1 MGNDPRKRQKKL
13 ERRAAKRKEKRHVRV
28 REQSGGLAARLS
40 AAAAYPVLHSWI
52 GDNIQEQG
60 IGWVV
65 LSRAMPN
72 GSVAVASFLVDS
84 YCLGVK
90 DVFAEILP
98 RSEYDSKY
106 LVKMMKDMPSRSVEP
121 AEARKLLEDVVAYA
135 RKIGLSPHPDYAR
148 AMILFGDVDAADS
161 DAHFE
166 FGKDGKPFFVN
177 GPNDTPQRCQ
187 QILAILNKTCGE
199 GQFDFMIGA
208 PGSPMTVPAEG
219 DVEDID
225 ELEYLDDDDI

>member
-52 GDNIQEQG
+52 GDDIQENG

-72 GSVAVASFLVDS
+72 GSVAVASFLVDG

-90 DVFAEILP
+90 DALAEILP

-121 AEARKLLEDVVAYA
+121 AEARKLLEHAVAYA

-161 DAHFE
+161 DAHFQ

-177 GPNDTPQRCQ
+177 GTNDTPQRCQ

-199 GQFDFMIGA
+199 GQFDFLIGA
-208 PGSPMTVPAEG
+208 PGSHMTVPAEG
-219 DVEDID
+219 DDEGID
-225 ELEYLDDDDI
+225 ELEYLDDDI